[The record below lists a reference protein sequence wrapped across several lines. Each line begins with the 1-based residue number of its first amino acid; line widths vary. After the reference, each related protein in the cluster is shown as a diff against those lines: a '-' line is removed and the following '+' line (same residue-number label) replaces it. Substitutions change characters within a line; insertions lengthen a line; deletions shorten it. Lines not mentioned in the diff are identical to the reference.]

1 MGKKK
6 DYQELLK
13 TPFDTGIRNF
23 SSVAKYFLYYAPSI
37 DSAQS
42 PGVISDEASVAL
54 IGEMLKK
61 TGMDRSSRFLKRL
74 QAPSWKKND
83 LEGTELDFDNPR
95 MLCDKYSSENE
106 LHALLR
112 HIRNSFAHGYVYV
125 WKKKRGNKVFLI
137 NYDSGKHKPTA
148 KIMVSMPILEQ
159 WKAIL
164 ENIIV

>member
-42 PGVISDEASVAL
+42 SGVISDEASVAV

-61 TGMDRSSRFLKRL
+61 TGMDKSSRFLKRI
-74 QAPSWKKND
+74 QVPSWKKDD
-83 LEGTELDFDNPR
+83 LEGTELDFDTPR

-125 WKKKRGNKVFLI
+125 WKKKSGNKVFLVD
-137 NYDSGKHKPTA
+137 YDSGKHKPTA